1 MQKILQT
8 VNKFAIDTTK
18 VFVLALKVIC
28 RDIILPM
35 LISFQNCSMPAAAGL
50 QQRCPGYSKPIS
62 TAWRE
67 SASAPTNMT
76 GSLATGVPQNRICH
90 LLIFTGGLWFSDWLD
105 NSWLCLHRCLVSAAA
120 SWNSGMEVPRWGVAE
135 IQKMSPSTTGRCK

>member
-50 QQRCPGYSKPIS
+50 QQRSLAYSKPIC
-62 TAWRE
+62 TAWRV

-76 GSLATGVPQNRICH
+76 GSLAAGVPQNKTVIYSFLQKVYDSVIDWTIVGCVYTGVSCPELLLAAWLRHARIIGWGIRFK
-90 LLIFTGGLWFSDWLD
+90 LQM
-105 NSWLCLHRCLVSAAA
+105 LCPQ
-120 SWNSGMEVPRWGVAE
+120 EDE
-135 IQKMSPSTTGRCK
+135 

>member
-50 QQRCPGYSKPIS
+50 QQRSPAYSKPIC
-62 TAWRE
+62 TAWRV

-76 GSLATGVPQNRICH
+76 GSLAAGVPQNKTVIYSFLQKVYDSVIDWTIVGCVYTGVSCPE
-90 LLIFTGGLWFSDWLD
+90 LLLAAWLRHV
-105 NSWLCLHRCLVSAAA
+105 N
-120 SWNSGMEVPRWGVAE
+120 
-135 IQKMSPSTTGRCK
+135 

>member
-50 QQRCPGYSKPIS
+50 QQRSP
-62 TAWRE
+62 TA
-67 SASAPTNMT
+67 
-76 GSLATGVPQNRICH
+76 QNIG
-90 LLIFTGGLWFSDWLD
+90 IVV
-105 NSWLCLHRCLVSAAA
+105 LVA
-120 SWNSGMEVPRWGVAE
+120 NLGTR
-135 IQKMSPSTTGRCK
+135 Q